1 MELQLK
7 SESSSRLQPVRAFL
21 TRIRLEAL
29 QSDNLQSRTI
39 FWLLLFLALNV
50 VDTMLTNRANAMLDS
65 VGLNGK
71 MAEANIML
79 QPLVGSWLLV
89 LKGAVALVIMV
100 GANKVARV
108 PLRRLLIWACFALA
122 IVCLWNARS
131 IGIL

>member
-1 MELQLK
+1 MELQFK
-7 SESSSRLQPVRAFL
+7 SASRLESIRALL
-21 TRIRLEAL
+21 TRIGLEAK
-29 QSDNLQSRTI
+29 SDNLQSRTI

-50 VDTMLTNRANAMLDS
+50 VDTLLTNRAHAMLES

-71 MAEANIML
+71 MAEANIIL

-100 GANKVARV
+100 VVNKVARV
-108 PLRRLLIWACFALA
+108 SLGRMLIWACFALS
-122 IVCLWNARS
+122 IVYLWNARS

>member
-1 MELQLK
+1 LELQLK
-7 SESSSRLQPVRAFL
+7 SQSPSRRDPVRAFL
-21 TRIRLEAL
+21 TRVRVEAK
-29 QSDNLQSRTI
+29 SENLQSRTV

-50 VDTMLTNRANAMLDS
+50 VDTMLTNRAHAMLES

-71 MAEANIML
+71 MVEANIIL
-79 QPLVGSWLLV
+79 QPLVGSWMLV

-100 GANKVARV
+100 GVNKVARV
-108 PLRRLLIWACFALA
+108 PLRRLLIWSCLALA

>member
-1 MELQLK
+1 LK
-7 SESSSRLQPVRAFL
+7 PESPSRLEPVRAFL
-21 TRIRLEAL
+21 TRVCTEAK
-29 QSDNLQSRTI
+29 SENLQSRTI

-50 VDTMLTNRANAMLDS
+50 VDTMLTNRANAMLES

-71 MAEANIML
+71 MAEANIIL

-100 GANKVARV
+100 GVNKVAKV
-108 PLRRLLIWACFALA
+108 PLRRLLIWACLALA